1 MAKYQEED
9 IKRFYEIALELV
21 TKAGNVVNE
30 AIEKEKKISVKSK
43 PCDLVTE
50 TDKAVEKLLVEG
62 LK

>member
-1 MAKYQEED
+1 MATYQEED

-21 TKAGNVVNE
+21 IKAGNVVKE